1 MCIRDSL
8 IGFGSEADQLGAEKA
23 MGDCPEGIEA
33 SGSRKAHYVSISP
46 EKDRSGAAEK
56 VGTVRAGQKKAA

>member
-1 MCIRDSL
+1 
-8 IGFGSEADQLGAEKA
+8 